1 MLKTVE
7 TSGANKTEGI
17 AVTYRAGKANK
28 YDTCPTD
35 CKLNN
40 SGCGTN
46 KIDLDYLLAEL
57 RAVPRKGKAF
67 GYTHYSPLYWR
78 HLMTEKTATL
88 NWSADSISDAVK
100 AVQNEIPAVTVVHE
114 TYWQENGNPKHAS
127 FNGCRLIRCVA
138 EYLPDNFRGCAD
150 CGGGDPLCAR
160 QDRDYVILF
169 SAHGSGKKK
178 INNGDRGGCYAD
190 TGPAAL
196 HWQAT
201 AESDQDDESD
211 GEKLIRFAKGLRAG
225 SILRN
230 RIAGDLGLEQES
242 NNEKI

>member
-1 MLKTVE
+1 M
-7 TSGANKTEGI
+7 N
-17 AVTYRAGKANK
+17 
-28 YDTCPTD
+28 
-35 CKLNN
+35 
-40 SGCGTN
+40 
-46 KIDLDYLLAEL
+46 
-57 RAVPRKGKAF
+57 
-67 GYTHYSPLYWR
+67 
-78 HLMTEKTATL
+78 EKTATL

-100 AVQNEIPAVTVVHE
+100 AVQNRIPAVTVVHE

>member
-7 TSGANKTEGI
+7 NSRANKTDGI
-17 AVTYRAGKANK
+17 AVTYRAGSANK

-46 KIDLDYLLAEL
+46 KIDLDYLIAEL
-57 RAVPRKGKAF
+57 QAVPRRGRAF
-67 GYTHYSPLYWR
+67 GYTHYAPLYWR
-78 HLMTEKTATL
+78 HLMNAKTATL

-100 AVQNEIPAVTVVHE
+100 AIKNDIPAVAVVPE
-114 TYWQENGNPKHAS
+114 SYWQDNGNPKHAS
-127 FNGCRLIRCVA
+127 FNGCRLIRCLA